1 MSSQVRPPSYGT
13 RTAGDRDSAARQ
25 PCSWTRWAAREDML
39 DAFLRLAR

>member
-1 MSSQVRPPSYGT
+1 MRPPSFGT

-25 PCSWTRWAAREDML
+25 PRSWNRWEAREDML